1 MVCKMLYEELIFLFI
16 DLEYL
21 YLKTNLNYYN
31 EMLNK
36 IKKLIKE
43 KSYLL

>member
-1 MVCKMLYEELIFLFI
+1 MLYEELIFLFI